1 MPVYDF
7 GSVLDVAGLQES
19 ARKSIWTGD
28 EELFVLRCITSYYV
42 GPKNMSITSIRIAAA
57 LEQPLQELSNKLD
70 RSKSYLIN
78 QAIKEYLAKQ
88 ALADSRWQ
96 DTLLA
101 LDSIKAGKSID
112 EAEVNAWLDTWGSSE
127 RKPPP
132 VA

>member
-1 MPVYDF
+1 
-7 GSVLDVAGLQES
+7 
-19 ARKSIWTGD
+19 
-28 EELFVLRCITSYYV
+28 
-42 GPKNMSITSIRIAAA
+42 MSITSIRIAAA

-101 LDSIKAGKSID
+101 LDSIKAGKSIE
-112 EAEVNAWLDTWGSSE
+112 EAEVNAWLDSWGSSE

-132 VA
+132 VAISCS

>member
-1 MPVYDF
+1 
-7 GSVLDVAGLQES
+7 
-19 ARKSIWTGD
+19 
-28 EELFVLRCITSYYV
+28 
-42 GPKNMSITSIRIAAA
+42 MSITSIRIAAA

-112 EAEVNAWLDTWGSSE
+112 EAEVNAWLDSWGRSE